1 MYALFIINII
11 KKTKLM
17 FIFYPYYFI
26 FKWYKTTI
34 ESFM

>member
-17 FIFYPYYFI
+17 FIYWSHYFI
-26 FKWYKTTI
+26 FRWYKTTI
-34 ESFM
+34 K